1 MSRLCPQIFLLL
13 LLCSSCLAFSSF
25 GGDSASG
32 CPMLNLASSVSTRVS
47 NLFTTTAVSAAD
59 QAFDGT
65 GNNVANPTWGSIGK
79 PFIRQTPVR
88 YADGI
93 SKVGGAA
100 LPSPRLI
107 SNLVFQGPVDG
118 IINNRDW
125 TALTYAWGQ
134 FIDHDMTH
142 TATAA
147 PVETMTFAVPQGDA
161 VFDKNSTGSKTMSA
175 SRSNF
180 DTATGTS
187 TANPR
192 QQVNSLTSFIDG
204 SQVYGETATL
214 ASSLREKRGGRM
226 LDGGINMLPRL
237 TNTSDLFLTGD
248 IRGNENPELC
258 SLQILFVREHN
269 RVAAQIAAA
278 NPTFSDEELYQ
289 RARRYV
295 ISLLQKVTY
304 SEFLPAVL
312 GSANLRPYAGYRSS
326 VNPSIS
332 NEFATA
338 AFRLGHSMLG
348 SDLQFLDDN
357 GNVVFPEM
365 SLRDAFFNSGV
376 LRTTGL
382 EPVLKY
388 LASDRGQEI
397 DAKLVDDV
405 RSFLFTNS
413 GDGGHD
419 LAALNIQRGRDHGLA
434 SYAETR
440 VAFGLPPVTAFSQI
454 TSDLAVQ
461 NALKAAY
468 VTVDKVELWVG
479 GLAEQQL
486 RGSSVGPLF
495 AAILK
500 DQFSRLRDGDRFW
513 FQNPGVLPPA
523 QASEIEKTLMSDI
536 IKRNTQ
542 LRNLQPLVFFFE
554 TSVAGVAFKD
564 VDGDGKRTV
573 PAPASAP
580 GKQAP
585 APAPAPGKQA
595 PAPAP
600 APGKQAPAPA
610 PPAPAPEPLLKGIP
624 ISLIAADGTVA
635 ASGVTDATGNFVLR
649 AQLDLGNYTLK
660 SSMNPSVAIRVTLTK
675 GGCVNGFAVPIKP
688 MQVSSAEEV
697 TDADA
702 EVPLIDGPGSG
713 SDNSFF
719 SSQTNR
725 VLVGSCVAA
734 CVVAGVVLG
743 VVLKRRSARRS
754 LLPQQNEQAVS
765 VPLNFSLELVTAAV

>member
-1 MSRLCPQIFLLL
+1 MLSRLFSLSFALL
-13 LLCSSCLAFSSF
+13 LLCSSCSAFSAF

-32 CPMLNLASSVSTRVS
+32 CPMFKMASSISTRVS
-47 NLFTTTAVSAAD
+47 NMFTTALPE

-65 GNNVANPTWGSIGK
+65 GNNMANPTWGAINQ

-100 LPSPRLI
+100 LASPRAI
-107 SNLVFQGPVDG
+107 SNLVFKGPDDG
-118 IINNRDW
+118 ITNNRDW
-125 TALTYAWGQ
+125 SAMTYAWGQ
-134 FIDHDMTH
+134 FIDHDMML
-142 TATAA
+142 TAAAA
-147 PVETMTFAVPQGDA
+147 PVETMTFAVPVGDT
-161 VFDKNSTGSKTMSA
+161 VFDKNSTGTKTMSS
-175 SRSNF
+175 SRSNY
-180 DTATGTS
+180 DKSTGTS

-192 QQVNSLTSFIDG
+192 QQLNSLTSFIDG
-204 SQVYGETATL
+204 SQVYGETSAR

-226 LDGGINMLPRL
+226 LNGGINLLPRL

-248 IRGNENPELC
+248 VRGNENPQLC

-269 RVAAQIAAA
+269 RVAAQIAAS
-278 NPTFSDEELYQ
+278 NPALSDEELYQ
-289 RARRYV
+289 RARRFV
-295 ISLLQKVTY
+295 IALLQKVTY

-312 GSANLRPYAGYRSS
+312 GSANLPAYSGYRSS

-332 NEFATA
+332 NEFGAA
-338 AFRLGHSMLG
+338 AFRLGHSML
-348 SDLQFLDDN
+348 SADVEFMDDN
-357 GNVVFPEM
+357 GVEVFPAM

-376 LRTTGL
+376 LRTTGI

-397 DAKLVDDV
+397 DAKIIEDV
-405 RSFLFTNS
+405 RSFLFTNL
-413 GDGGHD
+413 GGAGHD

-434 SYAETR
+434 SYAEAR
-440 VAFGLPPVTAFSQI
+440 VAYKLPPVSAFSQI
-454 TSDLAVQ
+454 TRDLAVQ

-479 GLAEQQL
+479 GLAEQHL
-486 RGSSVGPLF
+486 PGSSVGPLF

-500 DQFSRLRDGDRFW
+500 DQFTRLRSGDRFW
-513 FQNPGVLPPA
+513 FQNAGVLSQA
-523 QASEIEKTLMSDI
+523 QAAEVEKTLLSDI
-536 IKRNTQ
+536 IKRNTK
-542 LRNLQPLVFFFE
+542 LKNLQPMVFFFE

-564 VDGDGKRTV
+564 TNGDGKLTAA
-573 PAPASAP
+573 APTR
-580 GKQAP
+580 
-585 APAPAPGKQA
+585 APAPGKQV

-600 APGKQAPAPA
+600 VT
-610 PPAPAPEPLLKGIP
+610 EPLLKNVP
-624 ISLIAADGTVA
+624 ISLIAADGSVA
-635 ASGVTDATGNFVLR
+635 ASGVTDSTGKFVLR

-660 SSMNPSVAIRVTLTK
+660 SSLNPSVAIRVTLSK
-675 GGCVNGFAVPIKP
+675 GGCVDGFTVPIKAS
-688 MQVSSAEEV
+688 QASSAEEV

-702 EVPLIDGPGSG
+702 EETLMHGSG
-713 SDNSFF
+713 SDDSFF

-725 VLVGSCVAA
+725 VLVGSCAAA

-743 VVLKRRSARRS
+743 VVLKRRAARRRG

-765 VPLNFSLELVTAAV
+765 APLQVVTAAV

>member
-1 MSRLCPQIFLLL
+1 MSRLSPQIFLLL
-13 LLCSSCLAFSSF
+13 LLCSTCFAFSSF

-32 CPMLNLASSVSTRVS
+32 CPMLSLASSVSTRVS
-47 NLFTTTAVSAAD
+47 SMFTTTAVSAAD

-65 GNNVANPTWGSIGK
+65 GNNVANPTWGSVNK
-79 PFIRQTPVR
+79 PFIRKTPVR
-88 YADGI
+88 YADGV

-107 SNLVFQGPVDG
+107 SNLVFQGPADG

-125 TALTYAWGQ
+125 TAMTYAWGQ
-134 FIDHDMTH
+134 FIDHDMTF

-147 PVETMTFAVPQGDA
+147 PVDTMTFAVPLGDD

-180 DTATGTS
+180 DQATGTS

-278 NPTFSDEELYQ
+278 NPSFSDEELYQ

-312 GSANLRPYAGYRSS
+312 GSAKLSPYSGYRST

-365 SLRDAFFNSGV
+365 SLRDAFFNAGV
-376 LRTTGL
+376 LRQTGL

-405 RSFLFTNS
+405 RSFLFTNT

-419 LAALNIQRGRDHGLA
+419 LAALNIQRSRDHGLA
-434 SYAETR
+434 SYAEAR
-440 VAFGLPPVTAFSQI
+440 VAFGLSPVTAFSQI

-468 VTVDKVELWVG
+468 GTVDRVELWVG
-479 GLAEQQL
+479 GLAEQHL
-486 RGSSVGPLF
+486 PGSSVGPLF

-513 FQNPGVLPPA
+513 YQNPGVLPQA
-523 QASEIEKTLMSDI
+523 QASEIESTLMSHI
-536 IKRNTQ
+536 IKRNTK
-542 LRNLQPLVFFFE
+542 LVNLQPQVFFFE
-554 TSVAGVAFKD
+554 TSVSGVACKD
-564 VDGDGKRTV
+564 VNGDGMLAA
-573 PAPASAP
+573 PAPAP

-585 APAPAPGKQA
+585 APGKQAPAPGKQAPAPGKQA

-600 APGKQAPAPA
+600 AT
-610 PPAPAPEPLLKGIP
+610 EPLLKGIP
-624 ISLIAADGTVA
+624 VSLIAADGTVA

-660 SSMNPSVAIRVTLTK
+660 SSLNPSVAIRVTLTK
-675 GGCVNGFAVPIKP
+675 GGCVSGFTVPINP
-688 MQVSSAEEV
+688 TQVSSAEEV
-697 TDADA
+697 SDADA
-702 EVPLIDGPGSG
+702 EVPLIDGPSSG
-713 SDNSFF
+713 SSSDDSFF

-743 VVLKRRSARRS
+743 VVLKRRAARRG
-754 LLPQQNEQAVS
+754 LLSQQNESALN
-765 VPLNFSLELVTAAV
+765 VPLEVVTAAV

>member
-1 MSRLCPQIFLLL
+1 MSRLSHQIFLLL

-47 NLFTTTAVSAAD
+47 NMFTTTAVSAAD

-180 DTATGTS
+180 DKATGTS

-405 RSFLFTNS
+405 RSFLFTNT

-419 LAALNIQRGRDHGLA
+419 LAALNIQRSRDHGLA
-434 SYAETR
+434 SYAEAR
-440 VAFGLPPVTAFSQI
+440 VAFGLSPVTAFSQI

-513 FQNPGVLPPA
+513 YQNPGVLPQA
-523 QASEIEKTLMSDI
+523 QASEIENTLMSHI
-536 IKRNTQ
+536 IKRNTK
-542 LRNLQPLVFFFE
+542 LVNLQPQVFFFE
-554 TSVAGVAFKD
+554 TSVSGVAFKD
-564 VDGDGKRTV
+564 VNGDGVLAV
-573 PAPASAP
+573 P
-580 GKQAP
+580 
-585 APAPAPGKQA
+585 
-595 PAPAP
+595 
-600 APGKQAPAPA
+600 APAPA

-649 AQLDLGNYTLK
+649 AQLDLGSYTLK
-660 SSMNPSVAIRVTLTK
+660 SSLNPSVAIRVTLTK
-675 GGCVNGFAVPIKP
+675 GGCVSGFTVPINP
-688 MQVSSAEEV
+688 TQVSSAEEV
-697 TDADA
+697 SDADA

-713 SDNSFF
+713 SSSDDSFF

-743 VVLKRRSARRS
+743 VVLKRRAARRG
-754 LLPQQNEQAVS
+754 LLSQQNESALN
-765 VPLNFSLELVTAAV
+765 VPLEVVTAAV